1 MEFLWGQ
8 SRLAL
13 PGWFG
18 FGSALENFA
27 LESVERNR
35 SLLLEMAREWQFFQA
50 LISNIDM
57 VMAKADIGIARRYA
71 RLCPDPKVSRKVF
84 SKIKEEWLKTKGALS
99 LLPGSREHL
108 LSTLNFLSPLRCV
121 IHILIR

>member
-1 MEFLWGQ
+1 
-8 SRLAL
+8 
-13 PGWFG
+13 
-18 FGSALENFA
+18 
-27 LESVERNR
+27 
-35 SLLLEMAREWQFFQA
+35 MAIFQA

-84 SKIKEEWLKTKGALS
+84 TKIKEEWLKTKGALS
-99 LLPGSREHL
+99 LLLGLENTCYQP
-108 LSTLNFLSPLRCV
+108 LNFLSPLRCV

>member
-1 MEFLWGQ
+1 MGTKSSCFTGLVW
-8 SRLAL
+8 
-13 PGWFG
+13 

-84 SKIKEEWLKTKGALS
+84 SKIKEEWLKTKGALEFIT
-99 LLPGSREHL
+99 GSREHL
-108 LSTLNFLSPLRCV
+108 SNPELSESIEMR
-121 IHILIR
+121 LIS